1 MRYAILA
8 LSGILFFFS
17 ACQKEKSLELGNPAQ
32 GSLQDDTGDCLPKN
46 INGNYIASQ
55 ALTDSNYIEVTL
67 NIDEPGYFS
76 IFTDTV
82 NGYSF
87 KAQGHFSDTGINVVR
102 LRGTGTPAAEGNDA
116 FTVFF
121 DSSFCS
127 IIVNV
132 LPAGTT
138 PPPASSGVYFPLTAN
153 SWWSYDDGAGSD
165 TIKTVVNGTGAF
177 IGNTYQRLITSDDF
191 GPLDTSFYRK
201 DNTTGFYYQYQDTTG
216 LGVIGITAAQPG
228 FDVLFF
234 KDVLTTGEVF
244 NSDHQAT
251 LQTQPITIRFKST
264 VMDANAS
271 ITVNGK
277 SFTNVYKIELS
288 IQAGQGGN
296 FQDISLMPLTYYYAK
311 DIGLIKITDGTDS
324 QDIRYWN
331 IN

>member
-1 MRYAILA
+1 MRYTILA
-8 LSGILFFFS
+8 LIGIMFFFS
-17 ACQKEKSLELGNPAQ
+17 SCQKEKSLELGNPAE
-32 GSLQDDTGDCLPKN
+32 GSLQDDLGDCLPKN

-55 ALTDSNYIEVTL
+55 ALIDSNYIEVTL
-67 NIDEPGYFS
+67 NVDKPGYFS

-87 KAQGHFSDTGINVVR
+87 KAQGNFSDTGTNVVR
-102 LRGTGTPAAEGNDA
+102 LRGTGTPAAAGSDA

-121 DSSFCS
+121 DSSFCP
-127 IIVNV
+127 IAVNV

-165 TIKTVVNGTGAF
+165 TIKTTVNGTGSF
-177 IGNTYQRLITSDDF
+177 VGNTYQRFITSDDA

-201 DNTTGFYYQYQDTTG
+201 DNAAGFYYQYEDTSG
-216 LGVIGITAAQPG
+216 LGAINITASQPG
-228 FDVLFF
+228 FDVLFL
-234 KDVLTTGEVF
+234 KDALATGDVF

-251 LQTQPITIRFKST
+251 LQGTTPITIRFKNT
-264 VMDANAS
+264 VIDANVS

-277 SFTNVYKIELS
+277 NFTNVYKLELI
-288 IQAGQGGN
+288 IQAGIAGQ
-296 FQDISLMPLTYYYAK
+296 FQEITDPLTYYYAK

-324 QDIRYWN
+324 QDVRYWN
-331 IN
+331 IK